1 VSDRLAGK
9 VAVVTG
15 GASGIGA
22 ATVRRFVAEGAKVV
36 IADVQDD
43 AGELLAKEVGEST
56 VFAHCDVSREDDLA
70 EAVATA
76 LATFGGLD
84 VFYANAG
91 VMGALGP
98 IAETRTA
105 DADATIAVNLRGV
118 LLSMKHAARHMKAQG
133 SGVILATSS
142 PAATVGGVGAH
153 TYSATK
159 AGVIGLVQS
168 VAAELRPAGVRV
180 NAIVPGAIVTGM
192 TAGIL
197 TGDATDTRGAHDI
210 IAGFEKM
217 PRPGLPEDIAAAAA
231 FLASDD
237 AAFVTGS
244 TFHID
249 GGYVHA
255 PGESPFASGPFEQ
268 PVGMFEAGRLTTGPE
283 GT

>member
-1 VSDRLAGK
+1 VSGRLDGK

-22 ATVRRFVAEGAKVV
+22 ATVRRFVDEGAKVV

-43 AGELLAKEVGEST
+43 AGELLAKEIGEST
-56 VFAHCDVSREDDLA
+56 VFAHCNVSNEDDI
-70 EAVATA
+70 EAVVATA

-98 IAETRTA
+98 IGETRTE
-105 DADATIAVNLRGV
+105 DVDLTIAVNLRGV
-118 LLSMKHAARHMKAQG
+118 LLSMKHAGRHMQAQG

-142 PAATVGGVGAH
+142 PAAKVGGVGAH

-159 AGVIGLVQS
+159 AGIIGLVQS
-168 VAAELRPAGVRV
+168 VAAELRPSGVRV
-180 NAIVPGAIVTGM
+180 NAIVPGAIVSAM

-197 TGDATDTRGAHDI
+197 TGDAQDTRSAHDI
-210 IAGFEKM
+210 ISTFEKM
-217 PRPGLPEDIAAAAA
+217 PRPGVPEDVAAAVA

-237 AAFVTGS
+237 AAFITGS
-244 TFHID
+244 TFHVD
-249 GGYVHA
+249 GGYTDA
-255 PGESPFASGPFEQ
+255 PGDSPFATADWST
-268 PVGMFEAGRLTTGPE
+268 VGMYEAGRRTTGSE
-283 GT
+283 GV

>member
-1 VSDRLAGK
+1 MTGRLDGK

-22 ATVRRFVAEGAKVV
+22 ATVRRFVDEGARVV

-56 VFAHCDVSREDDLA
+56 VFAHCDVSS
-70 EAVATA
+70 EADVAGVVATA
-76 LATFGGLD
+76 VATFGGLD

-98 IAETRTA
+98 IAETRTE
-105 DADATIAVNLRGV
+105 DVDATIAVNLRGV
-118 LLSMKHAARHMKAQG
+118 LLSMKHASRHMQAQG

-142 PAATVGGVGAH
+142 PAAKVGGVGAH

-159 AGVIGLVQS
+159 AGIIGLVQS
-168 VAAELRPAGVRV
+168 VAAELRPAGIRV
-180 NAIVPGAIVTGM
+180 NAIVPGAIVSAM

-197 TGDATDTRGAHDI
+197 TGDAQDTSGAQDI
-210 IAGFEKM
+210 MAGFEKM
-217 PRPGLPEDIAAAAA
+217 PRPGQPEDIAAAAA

-244 TFHID
+244 TFHVD
-249 GGYVHA
+249 GGYTYA
-255 PGESPFASGPFEQ
+255 PGDSPFATGDWST
-268 PVGMFEAGRLTTGPE
+268 VGMFEAGRRTVGSE
-283 GT
+283 AR